1 MKTPRTLP
9 TLLLQLALLATPFAV
24 ARSAVPLPVAS
35 RPVDPAAQTDATIEL
50 SPFEVR
56 SDKDY
61 GYAASQ
67 SLSGSRLAQELKT
80 TPVAVTVITR
90 ELLDDIAAFSVQEA
104 MAWST
109 NSFASN
115 DSDPNGGSYVL
126 GGALLASQNTAVA
139 TRGGAGQLTT
149 ARNFFRWS
157 INSDSFNIERID
169 QARGPNALLFG
180 DSALSGSMNV
190 TTKRAQFTRARSL
203 QLLASSFGGGR
214 AVADI
219 NEPLAGK
226 ALAVRAGAFLQRTDT
241 WRDFGKTDQQGAY
254 LTATW
259 RPRPGWEIRVEGEA
273 GQRDDRL
280 PATSLRSAVSA
291 WNRTTVFDTPG
302 SLTAAQATA
311 AGLRRSGAV
320 NVLTFGREQ
329 DGIVNW
335 INTGDTF
342 SASGTAGTAEPRLAA
357 HPLRGTTLPSVSVL
371 EPVRLDG
378 RPVELLTPNYA
389 YSLAAGLS
397 RVTGHY
403 HTGSI
408 FVERRIGQNLFL
420 EAAANLQA
428 ESRLNYVRAG
438 NAVRIA
444 VDVNRQLPA
453 GHTINGSSANPNFL
467 KYFTQTGDITLYDDY
482 QRTAEA
488 RVLGVYRLQT
498 RFAEQ
503 NFGVLAS
510 TRRADSG
517 QSRFRLTR
525 VNGPDANLAGATN
538 VVEFRSYLDDRTRGV
553 FEFERGPTYMFNG
566 TVLDYVQHSSAGPN
580 QHTDA
585 TVDSLQAFVSGSWF
599 ASKRLHT
606 TLGIRR
612 DAVESTLY
620 NSATTGTFDATT
632 RRLVRVGRTSS
643 VDNTLKSPSTGA
655 VLTVLPW
662 LSLYANASK
671 SFVVI
676 TDARL
681 DYQGNT
687 LPPPRG
693 ETVELGA
700 KFEFFGGRVAGSL
713 SRYKSEQTFNSLRIN
728 ELNSGINAIATA
740 LNLPAFGAPFDSN
753 SIDARGWEFEVTAN
767 PTRNW
772 TLTVNAARPRSST
785 TGSFKSF
792 RPFFAERESGWRAI
806 ATNVNNPASTAV
818 AVGLG
823 RIDEVFRSNSD
834 GEETNGNFKLLGN
847 AITRYRFTEGRL
859 KGFSLGGGMNYFGE
873 SKIGRLA
880 NGTLVHV
887 SPYALFTAFGGYR
900 HKVFGHDLDWRLNV
914 SNLFDDLAFRYVAV
928 TTTGFYPGFRTAT
941 PREVRLSATVSF

>member
-1 MKTPRTLP
+1 MNNPRILSA
-9 TLLLQLALLATPFAV
+9 LSLRLALLVTPLGV
-24 ARSAVPLPVAS
+24 AGAAESNPGAARPLPGAT
-35 RPVDPAAQTDATIEL
+35 AAEPTIEL

-67 SLSGSRLAQELKT
+67 SLSGSRLAQELKN

-90 ELLDDIAAFSVQEA
+90 ELLDDIAAFNTQEA

-109 NSFASN
+109 NSFAAN

-139 TRGGAGQLTT
+139 TRGGAGQLTV

-157 INSDSFNIERID
+157 INSDSFNTERID

-190 TTKRAQFTRARSL
+190 TTKRANFTRARSL

-214 AVADI
+214 AVADF
-219 NEPLAGK
+219 NEPLLGRT
-226 ALAVRAGAFLQRTDT
+226 LAVRTGLYVQRTDT
-241 WRDFGKTDQQGAY
+241 WRDFGKVDQKGAY
-254 LTATW
+254 LTTTW
-259 RPRPGWEIRVEGEA
+259 RPRPGWEIRVEGET
-273 GQRDDRL
+273 GQRKDLL

-291 WNRTTVFDTPG
+291 WNRTTVFEAPG

-335 INTGDTF
+335 QNTGDTF

-378 RPVELLTPNYA
+378 RPAELLTPNYA
-389 YSLAAGLS
+389 YTLAAGLS

-420 EAAANLQA
+420 EAAANLQV
-428 ESRLNYVRAG
+428 ESRQNYVRAG

-444 VDVNRQLPA
+444 VDVNRLLPA
-453 GHTINGSSANPNFL
+453 GYTINGSSANLNFL
-467 KYFTQTGDITLYDDY
+467 KYFTQTGDITLYDEY
-482 QRTAEA
+482 KRTAEA
-488 RVLGVYRLQT
+488 RVLGVYRFQT
-498 RFAEQ
+498 GWAEQ
-503 NFGVLAS
+503 NIGLLAS

-517 QSRFRLTR
+517 ESRFRLTR
-525 VNGPDANLAGATN
+525 VNGTDANLAGATN
-538 VVEFRSYLDDRTRGV
+538 VVEFRSYLDDRTRGA
-553 FEFERGPTYMFNG
+553 FEFERGRTYTFG
-566 TVLDYVQHSSAGPN
+566 GSVLDYVQHSSAGPN

-606 TLGIRR
+606 TLGVRR
-612 DAVESTLY
+612 DSVDSTLF
-620 NSATTGTFDATT
+620 NSATTGTFDPVT
-632 RRLVRVGRTSS
+632 RRLQRIGKTSAIA
-643 VDNTLKSPSTGA
+643 NKLNSPSTGA
-655 VLTVLPW
+655 VLSVLPW

-700 KFEFFGGRVAGSL
+700 KFEFLGGRVAGSL
-713 SRYKSEQTFNSLRIN
+713 SHYKSEQQFNSLRIN

-753 SIDARGWEFEVTAN
+753 TVDARGWELEVTAN

-772 TLTVNAARPRSST
+772 TLTVNAGRPRST
-785 TGSFKSF
+785 VTGSFKSF
-792 RPFFAERESGWRAI
+792 RPFFAQHERAWRAI
-806 ATNVNNPASTAV
+806 AADFNNPNANTV

-823 RIDEVFRSNSD
+823 RIDEVFRSSSD
-834 GEETNGNFKLLGN
+834 GEETNGNYKLLAN
-847 AITRYRFTEGRL
+847 AISRYRFTEGRL
-859 KGFSLGGGMNYFGE
+859 KGFSLGGGVNYFGE
-873 SKIGRLA
+873 SKIGKLA
-880 NGTLVHV
+880 NGTVITV
-887 SPYALFTAFGGYR
+887 SPYALVTAFAGYR
-900 HKVFGHDLDWRLNV
+900 HTLFARAVDWRLNV

-941 PREVRLSATVSF
+941 PREVRLSATVNF